1 MAINGVLNFKD
12 KNGDVTTVYPV
23 TSAENV
29 AGISAALAGKVDKE
43 AGKGLSTNDYTI
55 AEKTKLAGIEAG
67 ANAYTLPAAT
77 SSTLG
82 GVKQGEN
89 IEIAEDGTISATD
102 TIYEAATPS
111 TDGLMSAADKTKLE
125 GIASGA
131 TAVHVDSELS
141 NTSTNPVQNKVV
153 YSAVSGKVDKVTGKG
168 LSTNDFT
175 NAEKSKLSGIAEGA
189 EVNVQADWNQTTSTA
204 DDYIKNKPALG
215 SAAAASASDF
225 ATAAQGTKADSA
237 IPSSAKGTANGVA
250 ELDSNGLVPASQLPS
265 FVDDVLEYASVSGF
279 PETGETGKI
288 YVDKS
293 DNKIYRWSGS
303 TYVEISSSLALGT
316 TSSTAFRGD
325 RGQTAYEHATDA
337 SRLTTAKTSGLYKIA
352 ATAEGHV
359 ASVTPVTKS
368 DITALGIPAQDTTYS
383 EATTSASGLM
393 SASDKSKLNGIE
405 AQANK
410 TVVDDAL
417 SSSSTNPVQNKAV
430 KAALDEQNSS
440 LVNGLATK
448 ADASTVTSL
457 SGRVTQAETD
467 IDTLDSRIDAIIALP
482 EGSTTGDAEL
492 MDIRLKA
499 DGTTASSAGTAVRE
513 QVDDLQFDINS
524 VVPAF
529 MERHFTLHQGYN
541 FVKFP
546 IYAGRRYKIVNNTS
560 SSIAVATRMSID
572 GSDIEILTNDLSAND
587 EVVKRI
593 SADANLMRIYANG
606 TGTVTLIDLDSEI
619 EILDSQLEG
628 VTYLGNSRKDL
639 NVIHNLFTTDVI
651 NNLKEHYYIQYDDG
665 KEHSMDEYCYN
676 PDHIAVL
683 PNKKYYTDVPA
694 HVCFYDKDKNFI
706 SGTLT
711 LQASYGTDFTTPT
724 NACYVIMSFPI
735 SRINSSGH
743 PRLMEESDF
752 PELFKNNIW
761 MNRDFK
767 LFDSDGLND
776 LFIGARNTV
785 SGYALG
791 RRLLS
796 MAPIN
801 LSQIKYED
809 GYYFDANTGR
819 KTILESYFVT
829 QPIAVYPNRH
839 YMFSSS
845 PAHCTFWD
853 ENDTFISGV
862 VVNQTY
868 DQQTYGSDFTTPNNC
883 RYLRISASIESRNND
898 ILSDLSSPTKH
909 TNKYKFVVAKD
920 GTGNYTSVAD
930 AVEAADSDDFI
941 FIKSGEY
948 DEVID
953 LPENK
958 RVHLVGENRCNTII
972 YNTYGDYFRAPLT
985 MGGGS
990 LEELTIYSK
999 KVEGVTPAEHVS
1011 YGIHV
1016 EKHSLYNNSL
1026 LLKNCIVKSDYSA
1039 ALGMGMRGGCEIII
1053 ENCDFIHGSDSAALY
1068 FHDSDYDA
1076 YVGDQHITVRNCRLQ
1091 CKGNPLGILFLQS
1104 QNKSDVYVTFQNNF
1118 IRTKQGVNNIRTLN
1132 WYGGESTDP
1141 DDFLHL
1147 YRWRLTDM
1155 SYGNNVSDLNA
1166 Q

>member
-1 MAINGVLNFKD
+1 MDVNALMNFKD
-12 KNGDVTTVYPV
+12 SKGTNNVVYPITKKSNV
-23 TSAENV
+23 IGLEQDLSNMTSSIN
-29 AGISAALAGKVDKE
+29 SATEELAGKVDKE
-43 AGKGLSTNDYTI
+43 EGKGLSANDYTD
-55 AEKTKLAGIEAG
+55 AEKSKLSGIEAGANAYIHPTTSGNKHIPAGGSSGKILGWAGDGTAQWVDDHNTEYSDATQSVHGLMSTADKTKLDGLDTALDGKADVEDLTAAQNQLNSLNDELSALSATVAGKASASDVTSLAATVGGKADTTYVNTELAKKVDKVSGKGLSANDFTDALKNKLDGIEAG
-67 ANAYTLPAAT
+67 ANAYTHPTTSGNKHIPAGG
-77 SSTLG
+77 SSGKILG
-82 GVKQGEN
+82 W
-89 IEIAEDGTISATD
+89 AADGTAQWVDDHNTEYSDATQSAH
-102 TIYEAATPS
+102 
-111 TDGLMSAADKTKLE
+111 GLMSAADKKKLD
-125 GIASGA
+125 GLD
-131 TAVHVDSELS
+131 TALD
-141 NTSTNPVQNKVV
+141 
-153 YSAVSGKVDKVTGKG
+153 GK
-168 LSTNDFT
+168 
-175 NAEKSKLSGIAEGA
+175 
-189 EVNVQADWNQTTSTA
+189 ADVE
-204 DDYIKNKPALG
+204 DL
-215 SAAAASASDF
+215 
-225 ATAAQGTKADSA
+225 TAAQNQLNSLNDELSALSTTVAGKA
-237 IPSSAKGTANGVA
+237 
-250 ELDSNGLVPASQLPS
+250 
-265 FVDDVLEYASVSGF
+265 
-279 PETGETGKI
+279 
-288 YVDKS
+288 
-293 DNKIYRWSGS
+293 
-303 TYVEISSSLALGT
+303 SSSDL
-316 TSSTAFRGD
+316 TS
-325 RGQTAYEHATDA
+325 
-337 SRLTTAKTSGLYKIA
+337 LA
-352 ATAEGHV
+352 ATVGGKA
-359 ASVTPVTKS
+359 
-368 DITALGIPAQDTTYS
+368 DTTYV
-383 EATTSASGLM
+383 
-393 SASDKSKLNGIE
+393 N
-405 AQANK
+405 AQLAAKAN
-410 TVVDDAL
+410 TADVNAAL
-417 SSSSTNPVQNKAV
+417 AV
-430 KAALDEQNSS
+430 KANSS
-440 LVNGLATK
+440 
-448 ADASTVTSL
+448 TVEVLTD
-457 SGRVTQAETD
+457 RVSDAETN
-467 IDTLDSRIDAIIALP
+467 IAAQTARIDNIVALP
-482 EGSTTGDAEL
+482 EGSTQGDAEL
-492 MDIRLKA
+492 TDIRVKN
-499 DGTTASSAGTAVRE
+499 DGTTAASAGDAVRE
-513 QVDDLQFDINS
+513 QIDDLQFDVNT
-524 VVPAF
+524 VVSAY
-529 MERHFTLHQGYN
+529 MKRVYTLHGGFN

-546 IYAGRRYKIVNNTS
+546 VFADRRYKVINSTS

-801 LSQIKYED
+801 LGQIKYED
-809 GYYFDANTGR
+809 GYYYDATTGR
-819 KTILESYFVT
+819 KTILESYFIT
-829 QPIAVYPNRH
+829 QPISVYPNRR
-839 YMFSSS
+839 YMFTSA

-862 VVNQTY
+862 VLNQTY
-868 DQQTYGSDFTTPNNC
+868 DQQTYGSEFTTPNNC
-883 RYLRISASIESRNND
+883 RYVRISASIESRNND
-898 ILSDLSSPTKH
+898 ILSDLESTSK
-909 TNKYKFVVAKD
+909 NLSKYKYVVALD
-920 GTGNYTSVAD
+920 GTGDFTAVAD
-930 AVEAADSDDFI
+930 AVAAAGSDDFI
-941 FIKSGEY
+941 YIKSGEY

-1026 LLKNCIVKSDYSA
+1026 LIKNCIVKSDYSA
-1039 ALGMGMRGGCEIII
+1039 ALGMGMRGGCEIVI

-1076 YVGDQHITVRNCRLQ
+1076 YVGEQHITVRNCRLQ

-1118 IRTKQGVNNIRTLN
+1118 IRTKQGVNNIRVLN

-1166 Q
+1166 E

>member
-1 MAINGVLNFKD
+1 MSTTNINGHINAID
-12 KNGDVTTVYPV
+12 ANGNNSRIYPV
-23 TSAENV
+23 TKIECVENLSASLNN
-29 AGISAALAGKVDKE
+29 KVNKE
-43 AGKGLSTNDYTI
+43 SGKGLSSNDYTS
-55 AEKTKLAGIEAG
+55 AEKSKLAGI
-67 ANAYTLPAAT
+67 AA
-77 SSTLG
+77 
-82 GVKQGEN
+82 
-89 IEIAEDGTISATD
+89 
-102 TIYEAATPS
+102 
-111 TDGLMSAADKTKLE
+111 
-125 GIASGA
+125 GA
-131 TAVHVDSELS
+131 TAVTVDSALS
-141 NTSTNPVQNKVV
+141 ESSTNPVQNKVV
-153 YSAVSGKVDKVTGKG
+153 YAAITGK
-168 LSTNDFT
+168 
-175 NAEKSKLSGIAEGA
+175 
-189 EVNVQADWNQTTSTA
+189 ADKTTV
-204 DDYIKNKPALG
+204 
-215 SAAAASASDF
+215 SDL
-225 ATAAQGTKADSA
+225 ATAMNNKADTS
-237 IPSSAKGTANGVA
+237 
-250 ELDSNGLVPASQLPS
+250 
-265 FVDDVLEYASVSGF
+265 SVS
-279 PETGETGKI
+279 
-288 YVDKS
+288 
-293 DNKIYRWSGS
+293 
-303 TYVEISSSLALGT
+303 AL
-316 TSSTAFRGD
+316 
-325 RGQTAYEHATDA
+325 A
-337 SRLTTAKTSGLYKIA
+337 SRVS
-352 ATAEGHV
+352 
-359 ASVTPVTKS
+359 
-368 DITALGIPAQDTTYS
+368 
-383 EATTSASGLM
+383 
-393 SASDKSKLNGIE
+393 
-405 AQANK
+405 
-410 TVVDDAL
+410 
-417 SSSSTNPVQNKAV
+417 
-430 KAALDEQNSS
+430 
-440 LVNGLATK
+440 
-448 ADASTVTSL
+448 
-457 SGRVTQAETD
+457 QAETD
-467 IDTLDSRIDAIIALP
+467 IDTQTARIDAIIALP

-492 MDIRLKA
+492 TDIRLKA

-546 IYAGRRYKIVNNTS
+546 IYAGHRYKIVNNTS
-560 SSIAVATRMSID
+560 SSIAVSTRMTID
-572 GSDIEILTNDLSAND
+572 GSDIDILANDL
-587 EVVKRI
+587 EVNGSLVKKVNNN
-593 SADANLMRIYANG
+593 ANLMRVYANG
-606 TGTVTLIDLDSEI
+606 TGTFTAIDVDTEI
-619 EILDSQLEG
+619 ESIKSQLKG
-628 VTYLGNSRKDL
+628 LNYLDDKISKNA
-639 NVIHNLFTTDVI
+639 VIYNRITSDII

-665 KEHSMDEYCYN
+665 KEHQSDEYCYTLDYI
-676 PDHIAVL
+676 PVL
-683 PNKKYYTDVPA
+683 SNKKYYTDVPA
-694 HVCFYDKDKNFI
+694 HVCFYDKDKEYI

-711 LQASYGTDFTTPT
+711 MQATFGTDFITPA
-724 NACYVIMSFPI
+724 NACFAIMSFPI
-735 SRINSSGH
+735 SRINSWGS
-743 PRLMEESDF
+743 PRLIEESDY

-767 LFDSDGLND
+767 LFDCDGLND
-776 LFIGARNTV
+776 LFIGSRNTV

-809 GYYFDANTGR
+809 GYYYDANTGR

-868 DQQTYGSDFTTPNNC
+868 DQQTYGPDFTTPNNC

-999 KVEGVTPAEHVS
+999 KVEGVTPPEHVS